1 MRLPGRYHP
10 VFPPGSARMTFA
22 RRTHLPLAMALL
34 FGCGAHAHAQDTD
47 AARALQQLQPKI
59 VEWRRD
65 LHQHPELG
73 THEVRTARL
82 VADQL
87 RALGLEPRVGIAS
100 TGVTAILKGGKPGPR
115 IAIRADMDALPVTE
129 QTGLPFA
136 SKVVGEYRGQQVGV
150 MHACGH
156 DAHVAMLLGVAS
168 ALVAVKDQLP
178 GEVMFVFQPAE
189 EGPPEAG
196 QPFGAALMLEQG
208 IFSGFKPQAV
218 FGLHVWAG
226 LPVGKVGIRSGPVM
240 ASADEWTL
248 IVRGRQTHGSRPW
261 DGVDPITIGAQIL
274 LGTQSIIARQV
285 NIAATPVV
293 LTAGQFQSGV
303 RFNIIPDEAKLVG
316 TLRTFDPAVREDV
329 IARFRRTAED
339 FAHAGG
345 GSAELQVVNN
355 APATINDA
363 ALAQRGRASLARALG
378 ADNVLEMPLVT
389 VAEDF
394 SQYATV
400 APTLFFFVGSTAPG
414 IDPAK
419 APINHSPQFL
429 LDEQSL
435 QVGSRAMLQVALDY
449 LGRDTP

>member
-1 MRLPGRYHP
+1 MRRVDRLFLASLALTAAVLPWS
-10 VFPPGSARMTFA
+10 VQAQ
-22 RRTHLPLAMALL
+22 
-34 FGCGAHAHAQDTD
+34 HATAT
-47 AARALQQLQPKI
+47 AALQRAQPQI

-73 THEVRTARL
+73 NHEVRTAQV
-82 VADQL
+82 VADHL
-87 RALGLEPRVGIAS
+87 RSLGLEPRTSIAH

-115 IAIRADMDALPVTE
+115 IALRADMDALPVTE

-136 SKVVGEYRGQQVGV
+136 SKVTSDYRGQPVGV

-168 ALVAVKDQLP
+168 ALVAAKEELP
-178 GEVMFVFQPAE
+178 GEVMFVFQPSE
-189 EGPPEAG
+189 EGPPNAG
-196 QPFGAALMLEQG
+196 EEFGAALMLKQG
-208 IFSGFKPQAV
+208 IFDDFKPQAV

-226 LPVGKVGIRSGPVM
+226 LPVGQVGTRSGALM

-248 IVRGRQTHGSRPW
+248 TVRGKQTHGSRPW
-261 DGVDPITIGAQIL
+261 DGVDPITLGAQIL

-293 LTAGQFQSGV
+293 LTAGVFHSGV
-303 RFNIIPDEAKLVG
+303 RFTIIPDEAKLVG
-316 TLRTFDPAVREDV
+316 TLRTFDPLVREDV

-355 APATINDA
+355 APATINDP
-363 ALAQRGRASLARALG
+363 ALAQRMRASLETAAG
-378 ADNVLEMPLVT
+378 AGNVVEMPLVT

-394 SQYATV
+394 SQYTRDV
-400 APTLFFFVGSTAPG
+400 PGFFFFVGSTAAG
-414 IDPAK
+414 TDPAT

-429 LDEQSL
+429 LDEKSL
-435 QVGSRAMLQVALDY
+435 QVGSQAMLQLALDF
-449 LGRDTP
+449 LNGAP

>member
-1 MRLPGRYHP
+1 MRRADRLFLASLALTAAVLPWS
-10 VFPPGSARMTFA
+10 VQAQ
-22 RRTHLPLAMALL
+22 
-34 FGCGAHAHAQDTD
+34 HATAT
-47 AARALQQLQPKI
+47 AALQRAQPQI

-73 THEVRTARL
+73 NHEVRTAQV
-82 VADQL
+82 VADHL
-87 RALGLEPRVGIAS
+87 RSLGLEPRTSIAH

-115 IAIRADMDALPVTE
+115 IALRADMDALPVTE

-136 SKVVGEYRGQQVGV
+136 SKVTSDYRGQPVGV

-168 ALVAVKDQLP
+168 ALVTAKEELP
-178 GEVMFVFQPAE
+178 GEVMFVFQPSE
-189 EGPPEAG
+189 EGPPNAG
-196 QPFGAALMLEQG
+196 EEFGAALMLKQG
-208 IFSGFKPQAV
+208 IFDDFKPQAV

-226 LPVGKVGIRSGPVM
+226 LPVGQVGTRSGALM

-248 IVRGRQTHGSRPW
+248 TVRGKQTHGSRPW
-261 DGVDPITIGAQIL
+261 DGVDPITLGAQIL

-293 LTAGQFQSGV
+293 LTAGVFHSGV

-316 TLRTFDPAVREDV
+316 TLRTFDPLVREDV

-355 APATINDA
+355 APATINDP
-363 ALAQRGRASLARALG
+363 ALAQRMRASLETAAG
-378 ADNVLEMPLVT
+378 AGNVVEMPLVT

-394 SQYATV
+394 SQYTRDV
-400 APTLFFFVGSTAPG
+400 PGFFFFVGSTAADT
-414 IDPAK
+414 DPAT

-429 LDEQSL
+429 LDEKSL
-435 QVGSRAMLQVALDY
+435 QVGSQAMLQLALDF
-449 LGRDTP
+449 LNGAP

>member
-1 MRLPGRYHP
+1 MKRRFLLPAAIAALSSA
-10 VFPPGSARMTFA
+10 VFPTNAFA
-22 RRTHLPLAMALL
+22 A
-34 FGCGAHAHAQDTD
+34 D
-47 AARALQQLQPKI
+47 AATALNALQPKI

-65 LHQHPELG
+65 IHQHPELG
-73 THEVRTARL
+73 NHEVRTAKL

-87 RALGLEPRVGIAS
+87 RALGLEPKTGIAT
-100 TGVTAILKGGKPGPR
+100 TGVIAVLKGGKPGPR

-136 SKVVGEYRGQQVGV
+136 SKVTGDYRGQPVGV

-168 ALVAVKDQLP
+168 ALVAIKDELP

-189 EGPPEAG
+189 EGPPVAG
-196 QPFGAALMLEQG
+196 EDFGASLMLEQG
-208 IFSGFKPQAV
+208 IFKDFKPDAV

-226 LPVGKVGIRSGPVM
+226 LPVGKIGYRSGSVM

-248 IVRGRQTHGSRPW
+248 TVHGKQTHGSRPW
-261 DGVDPITIGAQIL
+261 DGVDPITLGAQIL

-316 TLRTFDPAVREDV
+316 TLRTFDPLVREDV
-329 IARFRRTAED
+329 ITRFRRTAED

-355 APATINDA
+355 APATINDP
-363 ALAQRGRASLARALG
+363 ALAQRVRPSLETVVG
-378 ADNVLEMPLVT
+378 SDNVMEMPLVT

-394 SQYATV
+394 SQYATA
-400 APTLFFFVGSTAPG
+400 APTFFFFVGSTSAG
-414 IDPAK
+414 IDPAT

-435 QVGSRAMLQVALDY
+435 QVGSRTMLQVALDY
-449 LGRDTP
+449 LHSPTH

>member
-1 MRLPGRYHP
+1 MSCSTRILLH
-10 VFPPGSARMTFA
+10 
-22 RRTHLPLAMALL
+22 ALL
-34 FGCGAHAHAQDTD
+34 CVSLLAAAIRAQAQGST
-47 AARALQQLQPKI
+47 AARELQRLQPRI

-73 THEVRTARL
+73 NHEVRTAKL

-87 RALGLEPRVGIAS
+87 RALGLEPKTGIAT
-100 TGVTAILKGGKPGPR
+100 TGVIAILRGGKPGPR
-115 IAIRADMDALPVTE
+115 IAIRADMDALPVSE
-129 QTGLPFA
+129 RTGLPFA
-136 SKVVGEYRGQQVGV
+136 SKVTGNYRGQPVGV

-168 ALVAVKDQLP
+168 ALAAIKDQLP

-189 EGPPEAG
+189 EGPPVAG
-196 QPFGAALMLEQG
+196 EDFGASLMLKQG
-208 IFSGFKPQAV
+208 IFSDFKPQAV

-226 LPVGKVGIRSGPVM
+226 LPVGEVGFRSGSVM

-248 IVRGRQTHGSRPW
+248 TVRGRQTHGSRPW

-274 LGTQSIIARQV
+274 LGAQSIIARQV
-285 NIAATPVV
+285 NIASSPVV

-303 RFNIIPDEAKLVG
+303 RYNIIPDEAQLVG
-316 TLRTFDPAVREDV
+316 TLRTFDPLVREDV

-355 APATINDA
+355 APATINDP
-363 ALAQRGRASLARALG
+363 ALARRMRPSLESAVG
-378 ADNVLEMPLVT
+378 KDKVVGMSPIT

-394 SQYATV
+394 SRYTQHV
-400 APTLFFFVGSTAPG
+400 PGFFFFVGSTGPG
-414 IDPAK
+414 IDPAT

-449 LGRDTP
+449 LHGQADREFDAAP

>member
-1 MRLPGRYHP
+1 MLFSGRIAA
-10 VFPPGSARMTFA
+10 S
-22 RRTHLPLAMALL
+22 ALL
-34 FGCGAHAHAQDTD
+34 SSLLLTAVGSIQAQDS
-47 AARALQQLQPKI
+47 AAAKELQRLQPRM

-87 RALGLEPRVGIAS
+87 RALGLQPKTGIAR
-100 TGVTAILKGGKPGPR
+100 TGVIAILKGGRPGPR

-136 SKVVGEYRGQQVGV
+136 SKVTGDYRGQPVGV

-168 ALVAVKDQLP
+168 AMAAMKDELP

-189 EGPPEAG
+189 EGPPNAG
-196 QPFGAALMLEQG
+196 EEFGAALMLKQG
-208 IFSGFKPQAV
+208 IFTDFKPDAV

-226 LPVGKVGIRSGPVM
+226 LPVGKVGTRSGALM

-248 IVRGRQTHGSRPW
+248 TVHGKQTHGSRPW
-261 DGVDPITIGAQIL
+261 DGVDPITLGAQIL

-303 RFNIIPDEAKLVG
+303 RFNIIPDEARLVG
-316 TLRTFDPAVREDV
+316 TLRTFDPVVREDV

-345 GSAELQVVNN
+345 GSAELEVVNN
-355 APATINDA
+355 APATINDP
-363 ALAQRGRASLARALG
+363 ALAQRGRASLENALG
-378 ADNVLEMPLVT
+378 ADNVVEMPLVT

-394 SQYATV
+394 SQYATA
-400 APTLFFFVGSTAPG
+400 APIFFFFVGSTSAG
-414 IDPAK
+414 IDPAT

-435 QVGSRAMLQVALDY
+435 QVGSKAMLQVALDY
-449 LGRDTP
+449 LKGP

>member
-1 MRLPGRYHP
+1 MP
-10 VFPPGSARMTFA
+10 FPNRIATR
-22 RRTHLPLAMALL
+22 ALL
-34 FGCGAHAHAQDTD
+34 FTLLLTGAIAAQAQTSVATD
-47 AARALQQLQPKI
+47 ALQRLQPKI
-59 VEWRRD
+59 VQWRRD
-65 LHQHPELG
+65 IHEHPELG
-73 THEVRTARL
+73 THEVRTAKL

-87 RALGLEPRVGIAS
+87 RALGLQPKTGIAQ

-136 SKVVGEYRGQQVGV
+136 SKVTSEYRGQPVGV

-168 ALVAVKDQLP
+168 ALVAMKDQLP

-189 EGPPEAG
+189 EGPPNTGEE
-196 QPFGAALMLEQG
+196 FGAALMLKQG
-208 IFSGFKPQAV
+208 IFADFKPQAV

-226 LPVGKVGIRSGPVM
+226 LPVGKIGYRSGAVM

-248 IVRGRQTHGSRPW
+248 TVHGKQTHGSRPW
-261 DGVDPITIGAQIL
+261 DGVDPITLGAQIL

-303 RFNIIPDEAKLVG
+303 RFNIIPDQAKLVG

-363 ALAQRGRASLARALG
+363 ALASRMRPSLDTAAG
-378 ADNVLEMPLVT
+378 ADNVVEMPLVT

-394 SQYATV
+394 SQYTQHV
-400 APTLFFFVGSTAPG
+400 PGFFFFVGSTAPG
-414 IDPAK
+414 IDPAS
-419 APINHSPQFL
+419 APINHSPQFV
-429 LDEQSL
+429 LDEQAL
-435 QVGSRAMLQVALDY
+435 QVGSKAMLQVALDY
-449 LGRDTP
+449 LGAGK